1 MEVNLDWKV
10 NFMFVLVPARILTTG
25 KHSYNPCND
34 SVQALVT
41 IQLLTSMKANA
52 GQLSSFLHPL
62 NMGLTASS
70 FCKYYFS
77 YIKKSLII
85 SYMPGRVPGTL

>member
-1 MEVNLDWKV
+1 
-10 NFMFVLVPARILTTG
+10 MFVLVPARILTTG